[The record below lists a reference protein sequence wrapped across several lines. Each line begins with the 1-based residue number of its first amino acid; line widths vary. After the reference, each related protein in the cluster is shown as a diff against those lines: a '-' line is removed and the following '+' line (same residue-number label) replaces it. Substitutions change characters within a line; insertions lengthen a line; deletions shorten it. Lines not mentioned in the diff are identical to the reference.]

1 MFRQSKWNFGTDIYS
16 VDQPEYTVKADTILK
31 EILGEIE

>member
-16 VDQPEYTVKADTILK
+16 VDQAEYTVKADTILK